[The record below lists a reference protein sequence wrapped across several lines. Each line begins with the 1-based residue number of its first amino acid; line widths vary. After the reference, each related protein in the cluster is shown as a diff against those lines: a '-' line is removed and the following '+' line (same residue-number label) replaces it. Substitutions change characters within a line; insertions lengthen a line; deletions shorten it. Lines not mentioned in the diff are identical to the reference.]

1 MAIRDKPIKTIWY
14 KKSLYALQVLILSFL
29 FIGCNSENEQVL
41 TPAQVSKT
49 ELFAIGT
56 TRMTRATSSL
66 YLFTLDNIKSFN
78 AQTREIIFQDF
89 EPTSQLFPIYRNIEI
104 HSYSS
109 VLLHIST
116 FVSSLNSQIFG
127 SADI

>member
-1 MAIRDKPIKTIWY
+1 M
-14 KKSLYALQVLILSFL
+14 KKYFCVLQVLILSSLL
-29 FIGCNSENEQVL
+29 FIGCSNEDEPVS
-41 TPAQVSKT
+41 TPTMQVSRT

-56 TRMTRATSSL
+56 TRMTRAAPSS

-89 EPTSQLFPIYRNIEI
+89 EPISQIFPIYRNIEI
-104 HSYSS
+104 HSYGK

-116 FVSSLNSQIFG
+116 FVSSQTYH
-127 SADI
+127 

>member
-29 FIGCNSENEQVL
+29 FIGCNSEDEQVL

>member
-1 MAIRDKPIKTIWY
+1 M
-14 KKSLYALQVLILSFL
+14 LILSFL
-29 FIGCNSENEQVL
+29 FIGCNSEDEQVL

-89 EPTSQLFPIYRNIEI
+89 EPTCQLFPIYRNIEI

>member
-109 VLLHIST
+109 ILLHIST